1 MKLIWNGHACFSLEC
16 KDGVIVFD
24 PFEDGSVPG
33 IRNLDLSAD
42 LVLCSHEHHDHNAR
56 SKVTLSNTNKN
67 FNITTIDC
75 FHDDMNGT
83 LRGKNKIHKI
93 TTEDQSVVH
102 LGDLGH
108 ILDNI
113 DEIKNCDVLLIPVGG
128 HYTIDSNT
136 AKQLIDLIQPR
147 ITIPMHYRTDEFGFD
162 VISHLNEF
170 TKLYPNI
177 IYHNS
182 NTLEITK
189 ETPKQIIVLTYI

>member
-1 MKLIWNGHACFSLEC
+1 MKLTWNGHACFTLEC
-16 KDGVIVFD
+16 EDGTIVFD

-33 IRNLDLSAD
+33 IRNLDLYAD

-56 SKVTLSNTNKN
+56 SKVTINNNNKT

-75 FHDDMNGT
+75 FHDDKNGT

-93 TTEDQSVVH
+93 ITEKQSVVH

-108 ILDNI
+108 LLDNI

-128 HYTIDSNT
+128 HYTINSKT
-136 AKQLIDLIQPR
+136 AKEIIDLVQPR
-147 ITIPMHYRTDEFGFD
+147 IAIPMHYRTETFGFD

-170 TKLYPNI
+170 ADLYPNI
-177 IYHNS
+177 HHHDS
-182 NTLEITK
+182 NVLEITK
-189 ETPKQIIVLTYI
+189 DKPSQIIVLKYI

>member
-1 MKLIWNGHACFSLEC
+1 MKLIWRGHACFSLEC
-16 KDGVIVFD
+16 EDGTIVFD

-42 LVLCSHEHHDHNAR
+42 LVLCSHEHYDHNAR
-56 SKVTLSNTNKN
+56 SKVAINNNNKT

-75 FHDDMNGT
+75 FHDDKNGT

-93 TTEDQSVVH
+93 ITENQSVVH

-108 ILDNI
+108 SLDNI

-128 HYTIDSNT
+128 HYTIDSKT
-136 AKQLIDLIQPR
+136 AKEIIDLVQPR
-147 ITIPMHYRTDEFGFD
+147 IAIPMHYRTENFGFD

-170 TKLYPNI
+170 TDLYSS
-177 IYHNS
+177 IYYHDTNV
-182 NTLEITK
+182 LEITK
-189 ETPKQIIVLTYI
+189 DTPSQIIVLKYI

>member
-75 FHDDMNGT
+75 FHDDINGT

>member
-93 TTEDQSVVH
+93 TIEDQSVVH

>member
-16 KDGVIVFD
+16 EDGKIVFD

-56 SKVTLSNTNKN
+56 SKVTLNNTNKN
-67 FNITTIDC
+67 FSITTIDC
-75 FHDDMNGT
+75 FHDDVNGT
-83 LRGKNKIHKI
+83 LRGKNIIHKI
-93 TTEDQSVVH
+93 ATENQSVVH

-162 VISHLNEF
+162 VISHLDEF

-189 ETPKQIIVLTYI
+189 ETPKQITVLNYI